1 MRPVEGRLHRRQRA
15 LRTRPFHAAVLYAVA
30 VAPVL
35 EACVADPPAAVE
47 HEVAGADGHVVV
59 GRVEDRDPALPQVGG
74 VENGQRD
81 LPVHVVE
88 VDDIGAELLAEGLE
102 VALRLRRVDQRHAV
116 ARRLERVLDVVV
128 LALRHEVLVPLAGQV
143 VRVPH
148 REIGHLVP
156 HAFKLGSDGEVIG
169 LRTALA
175 VVELVYEKDPHRP
188 SPP

>member
-1 MRPVEGRLHRRQRA
+1 MGPVEGRLHRRKRA
-15 LRTRPFHAAVLYAVA
+15 LRARALHAAVLDAVA

-35 EACVADPPAAVE
+35 EARVADAPAAVE
-47 HEVAGADGHVVV
+47 HEVARADGHVVV
-59 GRVEDRDPALPQVGG
+59 GRVEDRDLVLPQVGG

-102 VALRLRRVDQRHAV
+102 VTLRLGRVDQRHAV
-116 ARRLERVLDVVV
+116 AHGLKWVLDVVV
-128 LALRHEVLVPLAGQV
+128 LSLRHEALVPLAGQV

-148 REIGHLVP
+148 REIGNLMP
-156 HAFKLGSDGEVIG
+156 HALQLGSDGKVIG

-175 VVELVYEKDPHRP
+175 VVELVCEKDPHRP

>member
-1 MRPVEGRLHRRQRA
+1 MGPVEGRLHRRQRA
-15 LRTRPFHAAVLYAVA
+15 LRARPLHAAVLDAVS

-35 EACVADPPAAVE
+35 KACIADPPVTVE
-47 HEVAGADGHVVV
+47 HEVAGANGHVVV
-59 GRVEDRDPALPQVGG
+59 GRVEDRDLVLPQVGG

-102 VALRLRRVDQRHAV
+102 VTLRLRRIDQRHAV
-116 ARRLERVLDVVV
+116 ARRLERILDVVV
-128 LALRHEVLVPLAGQV
+128 LALRHEILFPPARQV

-148 REIGHLVP
+148 REIGNLMP
-156 HAFKLGSDGEVIG
+156 HALKLGSDGEVIG

-175 VVELVYEKDPHRP
+175 VVEFVDEKDLHRA

>member
-1 MRPVEGRLHRRQRA
+1 MP
-15 LRTRPFHAAVLYAVA
+15 

-35 EACVADPPAAVE
+35 EACVAYPPAAVE
-47 HEVAGADGHVVV
+47 HEVAWADGHVVV
-59 GRVEDRDPALPQVGG
+59 GRVENRDLALPQVGG

-116 ARRLERVLDVVV
+116 ARRLKGILDVVV
-128 LALRHEVLVPLAGQV
+128 LALRHEVLIPLTGQV

-148 REIGHLVP
+148 REIGNLMP
-156 HAFKLGSDGEVIG
+156 HALQFGSDCEVIG

-175 VVELVYEKDPHRP
+175 VVEFVYQKNPHRP

>member
-1 MRPVEGRLHRRQRA
+1 M
-15 LRTRPFHAAVLYAVA
+15 
-30 VAPVL
+30 
-35 EACVADPPAAVE
+35 
-47 HEVAGADGHVVV
+47 
-59 GRVEDRDPALPQVGG
+59 
-74 VENGQRD
+74 
-81 LPVHVVE
+81 HVVE

-102 VALRLRRVDQRHAV
+102 VALRLWRINQRHAV

-128 LALRHEVLVPLAGQV
+128 LALRHEILIPLAGQV

-148 REIGHLVP
+148 REIGHLMP
-156 HAFKLGSDGEVIG
+156 HVLKLGSDGEVIG